1 MTKILAKPIVIIVA
15 VDLLFFAMAIFGSI
29 YHQAWMA
36 FGFGSIT
43 IITFLGMLYIQRSI
57 EPKIDLKVPI
67 ASAVTLIYILLVV
80 TWAFYRSKGDLPQMT
95 ETLMSSFT
103 SITGIVI
110 AFYFGSSA
118 YIEVH
123 RKQSKGSE
131 ELPNNPLTK
140 STD

>member
-15 VDLLFFAMAIFGSI
+15 VDLLFFAIAIFGSI
-29 YHQAWMA
+29 YHRAWMA
-36 FGFGSIT
+36 FGFGSVS

-57 EPKIDLKVPI
+57 ESKIDLKIPI
-67 ASAVTLIYILLVV
+67 ASSITIIYILLVV
-80 TWAFYRSKGDLPQMT
+80 TWAFYRSTGDLPQMT

-123 RKQSKGSE
+123 KKLSKDSE
-131 ELPNNPLTK
+131 ESSNKPLNK
-140 STD
+140 NTD